1 MGAPHRDAPDP
12 EIELLVEKS
21 KRLVVE
27 MDALIQRAKIL
38 QLEHRVVIEQI
49 KEKKQNDL

>member
-1 MGAPHRDAPDP
+1 MGAPLPEARDP

-38 QLEHRVVIEQI
+38 QLEHRVVIEKI
-49 KEKKQNDL
+49 KEKTQNEV